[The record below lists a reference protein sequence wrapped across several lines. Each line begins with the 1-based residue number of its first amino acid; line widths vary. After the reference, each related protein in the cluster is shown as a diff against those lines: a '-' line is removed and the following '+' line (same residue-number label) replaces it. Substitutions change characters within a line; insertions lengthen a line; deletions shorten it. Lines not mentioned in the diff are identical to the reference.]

1 MRALLRFNR
10 AHLLAIVALILG
22 IGLCAGTLARAIQV
36 DVALP
41 ASLAADTLTIPDVP
55 ARGREADGDVAID
68 AAVNV
73 DPFHPARTR
82 PGARYVPGGA
92 AAMATAQPA
101 TPPRV
106 PVPMLRLHGVVTQPN
121 GGLAAIS
128 ANGRPAQV
136 VRVGQ
141 TIEGLKLTRVQ
152 PSAATL
158 TRPDTTLVVRLP
170 GTSNQP

>member
-10 AHLLAIVALILG
+10 AHLLAIGALILG

-36 DVALP
+36 DAAPP
-41 ASLAADTLTIPDVP
+41 ASLGADTLTIPDVP
-55 ARGREADGDVAID
+55 ARGSEADGDVVIE

-73 DPFHPARTR
+73 DPFQPARSR
-82 PGARYVPGGA
+82 PGARYVPGGTA
-92 AAMATAQPA
+92 AVTPA

-152 PSAATL
+152 PGAATL